1 MLAAVNCGRSQSPS
15 LVLSR
20 RRSMRRLRL
29 ASLRCKVAFTRN
41 PSGLRVLET
50 LDTLSN
56 PGKAERFRVFHGISP
71 PTSGEF
77 AWFRPRGYPDGHY
90 FDKKPISWAGF
101 ISTYYID
108 HNKTIPYQAPISI

>member
-77 AWFRPRGYPDGHY
+77 AWFRPSKALYWYEVRGR
-90 FDKKPISWAGF
+90 KPGAGAKS
-101 ISTYYID
+101 IG
-108 HNKTIPYQAPISI
+108 KTKASAVLVE

>member
-1 MLAAVNCGRSQSPS
+1 MLVAVNCGRSQSPS

-50 LDTLSN
+50 PDTLSN
-56 PGKAERFRVFHGISP
+56 PRKAERFRVFHGISS
-71 PTSGEF
+71 PTNGGFALLRARHPAGTGAGLKTKERVGKQETNSGSTP
-77 AWFRPRGYPDGHY
+77 AGSRPR
-90 FDKKPISWAGF
+90 
-101 ISTYYID
+101 
-108 HNKTIPYQAPISI
+108 QC

>member
-77 AWFRPRGYPDGHY
+77 AWFRTSCRCPLLDGPDCLGAERRVHAEH
-90 FDKKPISWAGF
+90 DDG
-101 ISTYYID
+101 
-108 HNKTIPYQAPISI
+108 

>member
-1 MLAAVNCGRSQSPS
+1 MLVAVNCGRSQSPS

-50 LDTLSN
+50 PDPLSN
-56 PGKAERFRVFHGISP
+56 PRKAERFRVFHGISS
-71 PTSGEF
+71 PTNGGF
-77 AWFRPRGYPDGHY
+77 ALLRPSKGLLVNFTTADLADPMTRIANIGMFAPVGKSE
-90 FDKKPISWAGF
+90 KK
-101 ISTYYID
+101 
-108 HNKTIPYQAPISI
+108 